1 MATHTW
7 NFYVHLGRSYN
18 QAMLS
23 GATITA
29 YSSSASTSS
38 PKASVTTNASGYCQY
53 QITMSTTND
62 PTKFYWRVHMPANS
76 SLKEYEGLYIV
87 GKGSATHYWG
97 TPSSTWNTAGTAIV
111 SPSYN
116 AAQNVNC
123 SVTVHFFVVLSS
135 VVGNISSSKFL
146 TCSELSALMPPNG
159 LSAWG
164 ASNECVTR
172 TRVFNI
178 ISGSPSDYF
187 SSYGVTGTGTT
198 LVAKN
203 LLIPYTV
210 FVSGSSSGPTI
221 TNDNV
226 PTFWSSNQVGSSYAK
241 TLTLSCSSPF
251 TVSAETTYGSSW
263 FVCRMSK
270 TGSTSCTVTMYPS
283 TTYTSSGTR
292 TAEVTFYLLYNN
304 STSFSGVYAPNVTRT
319 EVTYSYIQYGTGTGG
334 GGGGGT
340 STTSLA
346 SIGEFDEI

>member
-18 QAMLS
+18 QTMLS

-38 PKASVTTNASGYCQY
+38 PKATVTTNASGYCQY

-97 TPSSTWNTAGTAIV
+97 TPSSTWNTAGASVV
-111 SPSYN
+111 STQYN
-116 AAQNVNC
+116 AMQTVSC
-123 SVTVHFFVVLSS
+123 SVTVHFFVVLSP

-146 TCSELSALMPPNG
+146 TCSELSALMPPNN

-164 ASNECVTR
+164 ASDECVTR
-172 TRVFNI
+172 TRVFNV
-178 ISGSPSDYF
+178 ISGSPRNYF

-210 FVSGSSSGPTI
+210 FVSGSSSPTI
-221 TNDNV
+221 TNNNV
-226 PTFWSSNQVGSSYAK
+226 PTFWQSNQVGSSYAK

-251 TVSAETTYGSSW
+251 TVSASSSASW
-263 FVCRMSK
+263 FTCRMST
-270 TGSTSCTVTMYPS
+270 TGSTSCTVTMYPNS
-283 TTYTSSGTR
+283 TYTSSGTR
-292 TAEVTFYLLYNN
+292 TAVVTFSLLYNN
-304 STSFSGVYAPNVTRT
+304 STSFSGIYAPNVDT
-319 EVTYSYIQYGTGTGG
+319 ETQYHYIQYGTGT
-334 GGGGGT
+334 GGGT